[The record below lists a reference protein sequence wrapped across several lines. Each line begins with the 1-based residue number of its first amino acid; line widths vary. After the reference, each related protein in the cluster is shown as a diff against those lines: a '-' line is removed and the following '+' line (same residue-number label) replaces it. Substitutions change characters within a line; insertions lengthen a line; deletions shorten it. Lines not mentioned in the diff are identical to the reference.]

1 MRFAERNEG
10 AYRVYAGAMEAIGGY
25 SAAVVISRVKGVPNG
40 PREAYK
46 DLAMSGGH
54 RWETA
59 EQALRYAVAR
69 GCEIVRSEPSR
80 LMC

>member
-1 MRFAERNEG
+1 MHFAERNEG
-10 AYRVYAGAMEAIGGY
+10 PYRVYAGAMEATGGY
-25 SAAVVISRVKGVPNG
+25 CAAIVISRVKGVTNG

-54 RWETA
+54 RWETP

-80 LMC
+80 LLC